1 MKKLII
7 SGSSKLH
14 QRALYWMGYFE
25 GRGFEVIDYPSLI
38 TDAKDDLEVVP
49 TPGEVN
55 SKVLSPEDDG
65 YAEHLAN
72 SYRRFWK
79 NLDRADVFFLMNEDQ
94 KDTEGYIGTAAI
106 AEVTHVLIN
115 NFNRDQKT
123 TIYLLKEPGKDQNCY
138 DEVKFWLDQG
148 WVEIYEPTASKLLLE
163 LPEKPEPAP
172 VEPEADQTNYLLDV
186 EVSTEATPADA
197 SAKAKPAT
205 SKHFSLFNLNE
216 RTIDLLTSKKKCL
229 KALPLSVR
237 QYLQIFC
244 PDFPAWLLKY
254 IAAPEMQRLA
264 EVSMVGVDY
273 GGIYNFQSMNSV
285 LAHSIGVAEIV
296 WNFTHDKKQTLAG
309 LFHDIASPAFKH
321 AIDYLNGDSETQES
335 IEAETGKIIRS
346 SRVIMRQLKKDG
358 ILPSEVE
365 DYKLYPIA
373 DNDIPGLAADRL
385 EYTFSNGF
393 FLYETWGISDIEKF
407 YNDIAVLENENGL
420 AELGFKTPALAAE
433 FTERNLPLSAIY
445 HSESARATLQFIAD
459 ILETMIDKDLLTRD
473 DLYAMSE
480 REVVDW
486 ILSCGDSTITEAF
499 RNFQRATSAYASA
512 TLRKNT
518 YCTDVRAKVR
528 YIVPLVQSRD
538 ESQPAARITD
548 LNAQTDDLVAEY
560 VRKKQPKYVGF
571 DFEFRP
577 KH

>member
-25 GRGFEVIDYPSLI
+25 GCGFEVLDFPTLI

-55 SKVLSPEDDG
+55 SKILNPGDEG
-65 YAEHLAN
+65 YEEHLAN
-72 SYRRFWK
+72 SNQRFWK
-79 NLDRADVFFLMNEDQ
+79 NLDRADIFFLMNEDQ
-94 KDTEGYIGTAAI
+94 NDTEGYIGAGALTEI
-106 AEVTHVLIN
+106 AHVLIN
-115 NFNRDQKT
+115 NFNHNRQT
-123 TIYLLKEPGKDQNCY
+123 QIYLLKEPSEKLSCY
-138 DEVKFWLDQG
+138 NEVKFWLDQG
-148 WVEIYEPTASKLLLE
+148 WVKIYEPTANKLLLA
-163 LPEKPEPAP
+163 LPEKDV
-172 VEPEADQTNYLLDV
+172 VETEEAVAETADSDEEV
-186 EVSTEATPADA
+186 EEAEAEV
-197 SAKAKPAT
+197 KPAIANT
-205 SKHFSLFNLNE
+205 PVAPKKHFSLFNSDN

-229 KALPLSVR
+229 KVLPLSVR

-244 PDFPAWLLKY
+244 PEFPAWLLNY

-264 EVSMVGVDY
+264 EVSMVSMDY
-273 GGIYNFQSMNSV
+273 SGIYNFQCMNSV
-285 LAHSIGVAEIV
+285 LAHSIGVAEII
-296 WNFTHDKKQTLAG
+296 WHFTHDKKQTLAG

-321 AIDYLNGDSETQES
+321 AIDYLNGDSEKQES
-335 IEAETGKIIRS
+335 IEAQTGKIIRS

-393 FLYETWGISDIEKF
+393 FLYETWGISDVEKF
-407 YNDIAVLENENGL
+407 YNDITILENENNL
-420 AELGFKTPALAAE
+420 DELGFKTPALAAE
-433 FTERNLPLSAIY
+433 FTERNLPLSANY
-445 HSESARATLQFIAD
+445 HSESARATLQFLAD
-459 ILETMIDKDLLTRD
+459 VLEMMIDKDLLSLD

-480 REVVDW
+480 REVIDW
-486 ILSCGDSTITEAF
+486 ILSCGDPTISEAF
-499 RNFQRATSAYASA
+499 RNFQRTTSAYASA
-512 TLRKNT
+512 TIRKNT

-528 YIVPLVQSRD
+528 YIVPLVESREED
-538 ESQPAARITD
+538 KPALRITEI
-548 LNAQTDDLVAEY
+548 NEQTDDLVAEY

-571 DFEFRP
+571 EFDFRP

>member
-25 GRGFEVIDYPSLI
+25 GCGFEVLDYPTLI

-55 SKVLSPEDDG
+55 SQILNPGDEG
-65 YAEHLAN
+65 YDEHLAN

-94 KDTEGYIGTAAI
+94 KDTEGYIGAGAI
-106 AEVTHVLIN
+106 AEIAHVLIN
-115 NFNRDQKT
+115 NLNHDKKT
-123 TIYLLKEPGKDQNCY
+123 AIYLLKEPSKEQSCH

-148 WVEIYEPTASKLLLE
+148 WIQIYEPTATKLLLE
-163 LPEKPEPAP
+163 LPEKLLTKTETAEVLPESPS
-172 VEPEADQTNYLLDV
+172 DD
-186 EVSTEATPADA
+186 TEDSDPTVVA
-197 SAKAKPAT
+197 SASMEIAPK
-205 SKHFSLFNLNE
+205 KHFSLFNFDN

-229 KALPLSVR
+229 KVLPLSVR
-237 QYLQIFC
+237 QYLRIFC
-244 PDFPAWLLKY
+244 PEFPAWLLNY
-254 IAAPEMQRLA
+254 ISAPEMQRLA
-264 EVSMVGVDY
+264 NVSMVGVDY
-273 GGIYNFQSMNSV
+273 GGIYNFQASNSV
-285 LAHSIGVAEIV
+285 LAHSIGVAEII
-296 WNFTHDKKQTLAG
+296 WHFTHDKKQTLAG
-309 LFHDIASPAFKH
+309 LFHDIAAPAFKH
-321 AIDYLNGDSETQES
+321 AIDYLNGDSEIQES
-335 IEAETGKIIRS
+335 IEADTSKIIRS

-385 EYTFSNGF
+385 EYTFSNGY
-393 FLYETWGISDIEKF
+393 FLYETWGISDVERF
-407 YNDIAVLENENGL
+407 YSDITVLENEGGL
-420 AELGFKTPALAAE
+420 EELGFKTPALAAE
-433 FTERNLPLSAIY
+433 FTERNLPLSANY

-459 ILETMIDKDLLTRD
+459 VLAMMIDRDLLGRE
-473 DLYAMSE
+473 DLYAMTE

-486 ILSCGDSTITEAF
+486 ILSCGDQTITEAF
-499 RNFQRATSAYASA
+499 RNFQRATTAYASA
-512 TLRKNT
+512 TARKNV
-518 YCTDVRAKVR
+518 YCTDVRSKVR
-528 YIVPLVQSRD
+528 YIVPLVEARN
-538 ESQPAARITD
+538 ESEPAQRITD
-548 LNAQTDDLVAEY
+548 LNPQTDDLVAEY

-571 DFEFRP
+571 EFDFRP

>member
-7 SGSSKLH
+7 SGSSSLH

-25 GRGFEVIDYPSLI
+25 GCGFEVLDYPTQI
-38 TDAKDDLEVVP
+38 TNAKDDLEVVP
-49 TPGEVN
+49 TPGEIN
-55 SKVLSPEDDG
+55 SQVLNPGDEG

-79 NLDRADVFFLMNEDQ
+79 NLDKADVLFLMNEDQ
-94 KDTEGYIGTAAI
+94 KDTEGYIGAGAI
-106 AEVTHVLIN
+106 AEIAHVLIN
-115 NFNRDQKT
+115 NLNNDRQT
-123 TIYLLKEPGKDQNCY
+123 AIYLLKEPSKEQSCY
-138 DEVKFWLDQG
+138 DEIRFWLDQG
-148 WVEIYEPTASKLLLE
+148 WIQIYEPTATKLLLE
-163 LPEKPEPAP
+163 LPEKPVSESETA
-172 VEPEADQTNYLLDV
+172 EAAEAD
-186 EVSTEATPADA
+186 STSEMEETPVTDNIADFA
-197 SAKAKPAT
+197 IPTPKKR
-205 SKHFSLFNLNE
+205 FSLFSFDN

-229 KALPLSVR
+229 KVLPLSVR

-244 PDFPAWLLKY
+244 PDFPAWLLNY

-264 EVSMVGVDY
+264 NVSMVGVDY
-273 GGIYNFQSMNSV
+273 GGIYNFQATNSV

-373 DNDIPGLAADRL
+373 DNNIPGLAADRL

-393 FLYETWGISDIEKF
+393 FLYETWGISDVEKF
-407 YNDIAVLENENGL
+407 YNDITILENEDGL
-420 AELGFKTPALAAE
+420 DELGFKTPSLAAE

-445 HSESARATLQFIAD
+445 HSESSRATLQFIAD
-459 ILETMIDKDLLTRD
+459 ILKTMIDKDLLSKE
-473 DLYAMSE
+473 DLYVMSE
-480 REVVDW
+480 REIVDW
-486 ILSCGDSTITEAF
+486 ILSCGDQTISEAF
-499 RNFQRATSAYASA
+499 RNFQRATSAYSSA
-512 TLRKNT
+512 TLRKNV
-518 YCTDVRAKVR
+518 YCTDVRSKIR

-538 ESQPAARITD
+538 ENQPVERITD
-548 LNAQTDDLVAEY
+548 LNTQTSDLITEY

-571 DFEFRP
+571 DFDFRP

>member
-25 GRGFEVIDYPSLI
+25 GCGFEVLDFPTLI

-55 SKVLSPEDDG
+55 SKILNPGDEG
-65 YAEHLAN
+65 YEEHLAN
-72 SYRRFWK
+72 SNQRFWK
-79 NLDRADVFFLMNEDQ
+79 NLDRADIFFLMNEDQ
-94 KDTEGYIGTAAI
+94 NDTEGYIGAGALTEI
-106 AEVTHVLIN
+106 AHVLIN
-115 NFNRDQKT
+115 NFNRNRQT
-123 TIYLLKEPGKDQNCY
+123 QIYLLKEPSEKLSCY
-138 DEVKFWLDQG
+138 NEVKFWLDQG
-148 WVEIYEPTASKLLLE
+148 WVKIYEPTANKLLLA
-163 LPEKPEPAP
+163 LPEKDVVETEEAVAETADSDEEVEEAEAGVKPTIANTPVAP
-172 VEPEADQTNYLLDV
+172 
-186 EVSTEATPADA
+186 
-197 SAKAKPAT
+197 K
-205 SKHFSLFNLNE
+205 KHFSLFNSDN

-229 KALPLSVR
+229 KVLPLSVR

-244 PDFPAWLLKY
+244 PEFPAWLLNY

-264 EVSMVGVDY
+264 EVSMVSMDY
-273 GGIYNFQSMNSV
+273 SGIYNFQCMNSV
-285 LAHSIGVAEIV
+285 LAHSIGVAEII
-296 WNFTHDKKQTLAG
+296 WHFTHDKKQTLAG

-321 AIDYLNGDSETQES
+321 AIDYLNGDSEKQES
-335 IEAETGKIIRS
+335 IEAQTGKIIRS

-393 FLYETWGISDIEKF
+393 FLYETWGISDVEKF
-407 YNDIAVLENENGL
+407 YNDITILENENNL
-420 AELGFKTPALAAE
+420 DELGFKTPALAAE
-433 FTERNLPLSAIY
+433 FTERNLPLSANY
-445 HSESARATLQFIAD
+445 HSESARATLQFLAD
-459 ILETMIDKDLLTRD
+459 VLEMMIDKDLLSLD

-480 REVVDW
+480 REVIDW
-486 ILSCGDSTITEAF
+486 ILSCGDPTISEAF
-499 RNFQRATSAYASA
+499 RNFQRTTSAYASA
-512 TLRKNT
+512 TIRKNT

-528 YIVPLVQSRD
+528 YIVPLVESREED
-538 ESQPAARITD
+538 KPALRITEI
-548 LNAQTDDLVAEY
+548 NEQTDDLVAEY

-571 DFEFRP
+571 EFDFRP